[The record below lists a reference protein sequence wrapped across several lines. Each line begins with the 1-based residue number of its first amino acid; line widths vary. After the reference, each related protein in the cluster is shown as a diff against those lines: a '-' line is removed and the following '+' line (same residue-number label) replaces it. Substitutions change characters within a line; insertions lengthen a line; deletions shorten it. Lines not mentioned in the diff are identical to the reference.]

1 MMLKG
6 LGLAFGLVLA
16 LCALVA
22 PAVAQSASVAPTG
35 APAREMVLD
44 RVVASV
50 NDEAITL
57 SEVQEEGQPVI
68 RKIFQDFVGPERE
81 RRVEEAQQRLMD
93 DLIDRRM
100 MYQVAKQDGLTPSP
114 AEIEGAIDEL
124 KRNNNATDEAQFRA
138 LLKAEGLTV
147 EQIRRSIAER
157 LAIGRLLIRQIR
169 SSIILSED
177 ELLKT
182 YQENKQK
189 FQREPSAEIEHIL
202 FPIDPG
208 QDEASAQARAVE
220 ALAKIRGGADFA
232 QVGKEVASTP
242 GRGQSDQLTVHRGE
256 LTPEIEA
263 VAFGLSPGGVSEPI
277 RTAAG
282 IHLIKV
288 LRAQTEPFTPFA
300 EVRDQIREQ
309 LFEEKFEVKRKDWL
323 AALRA
328 RASIQV
334 FVKEGEILRALGDAK
349 GGEASDQ
356 KKP

>member
-114 AEIEGAIDEL
+114 AEVQGAIDEL

-328 RASIQV
+328 RAYIHV

-349 GGEASDQ
+349 GGEVSDQ

>member
-1 MMLKG
+1 
-6 LGLAFGLVLA
+6 
-16 LCALVA
+16 
-22 PAVAQSASVAPTG
+22 
-35 APAREMVLD
+35 MVLD

-57 SEVQEEGQPVI
+57 SEIQEEGQPVI

-328 RASIQV
+328 RASIHV